1 MELLTSIIEIY
12 PELIALTLVLL
23 LEWIFPLASKYTP
36 AFMFSVLASSISNK
50 VGQSGS
56 QNQQVLA
63 GWLALGTYLFLIG
76 VIIGSI
82 LFAVTNDI
90 WTQAILLYFA
100 LGYQHVANQA
110 SAVQACITKN
120 QKSAA
125 RTILANISEFDV
137 NRLSE
142 LGINKLT
149 LETLIKRFVS
159 FWLTPVILFLV
170 FDGFTALM
178 YRALVEAYIVWQP
191 KNVTLQYFGQAV
203 FKVKNIIEFIPT
215 IVVAPIYSVFTSS
228 PYWTKHIKTTKSQW
242 QHAKASSFNQ
252 LIWLSIVS
260 AGCKSELAGPLMLQQ
275 QKIERPRINQ
285 GAPLYPS
292 AIGVLLSWNNR
303 FRASFILFN
312 IITLTTLYLT
322 SNFH

>member
-36 AFMFSVLASSISNK
+36 ALMFSVLASAISKK
-50 VGQSGS
+50 VAQSG
-56 QNQQVLA
+56 NQTQQTLA

-90 WTQAILLYFA
+90 WTHAILLYFA
-100 LGYQHVANQA
+100 LGYQNVANQA
-110 SAVQACITKN
+110 SSVQACITKN

-125 RTILANISEFDV
+125 KTILANISEFDV

-149 LETLIKRFVS
+149 LESLLKRFVS

-170 FDGFTALM
+170 FDGFIVLM
-178 YRALVEAYIVWQP
+178 YRALLEAYIVWQP
-191 KNVTLQYFGQAV
+191 KNVKFQYFGQAV
-203 FKVKNIIEFIPT
+203 FKVKSAIEFLPT
-215 IVVAPIYSVFTSS
+215 IVVAPIFSVFRSS
-228 PYWTKHIKTTKSQW
+228 PHWTKYIKTTKNQW
-242 QHAKASSFNQ
+242 QHTKTSSFNQ